1 MSDKIDKLPNGLTD
15 LSDHLLCELGNE
27 KLPAMVLVRVDE
39 HRWKF
44 MSNVPHD
51 QHVQFIEEG
60 LEEVADRIRS
70 NEFTIMDR
78 VVPSIQ

>member
-15 LSDHLLCELGNE
+15 LSNHLLCELSDE
-27 KLPAMVLVRVDE
+27 KLPAMILVRIDE

-60 LEEVADRIRS
+60 LEEVADCIRS
-70 NEFTIMDR
+70 GEFTVIDW
-78 VVPSIQ
+78 VAPALQ